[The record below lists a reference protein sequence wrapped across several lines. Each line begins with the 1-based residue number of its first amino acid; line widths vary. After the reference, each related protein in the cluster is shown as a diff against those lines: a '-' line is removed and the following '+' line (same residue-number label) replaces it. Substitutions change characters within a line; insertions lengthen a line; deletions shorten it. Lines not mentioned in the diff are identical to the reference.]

1 MFKYLKT
8 DRKKII
14 NDEINSVVNRIT
26 EYYSDKEISEIVNS
40 IKERSLA
47 YLKHRREFL
56 SNELDDNINSIKSIE
71 Q

>member
-26 EYYSDKEISEIVNS
+26 EDYSDKEISEIVNS

-56 SNELDDNINSIKSIE
+56 SNELEDNINSIKSIE

>member
-26 EYYSDKEISEIVNS
+26 EDYSDKEISEIVNS

-47 YLKHRREFL
+47 YLKHRREVL
-56 SNELDDNINSIKSIE
+56 SNELENNINSIKSIE
-71 Q
+71 E